1 MFKIGDWV
9 RLKYSYG
16 YEKPN
21 KIIEIYENTVLLNTN
36 LYPSSDNIWYIKDI
50 TAWQPKEGEWCWFY
64 DSEYPLSYILC
75 KFETFDN
82 GFWCR
87 PNFSDTIERFNG
99 CEPFIDELPSFLK
112 ENR

>member
-1 MFKIGDWV
+1 MFKVGDWV
-9 RLKYSYG
+9 VSKHTGEVCLCEKIDGDDFYSN
-16 YEKPN
+16 EN
-21 KIIEIYENTVLLNTN
+21 KWHITTSY
-36 LYPSSDNIWYIKDI
+36 SS
-50 TAWQPKEGEWCWFY
+50 WQPKEGEWCWFY

-87 PNFSDTIERFNG
+87 PNFSDTMERFNG